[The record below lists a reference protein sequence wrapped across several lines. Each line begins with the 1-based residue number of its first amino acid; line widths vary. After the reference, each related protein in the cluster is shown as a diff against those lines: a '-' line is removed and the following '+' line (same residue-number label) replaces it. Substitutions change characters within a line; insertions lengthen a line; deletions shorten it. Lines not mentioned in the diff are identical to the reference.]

1 MNQFELAPKI
11 DENNY
16 YARDGGELSSQI
28 FPNFPILRERA
39 IYTKNCLTQ
48 DAKSEEDSCEKNFPA
63 HAKLTPGLYLMTCGC
78 KYKVIYG
85 FSMMLTGES
94 PRMLF
99 DIIMTRFESDY
110 NPEIIYDASCR
121 VKEYGLNRELKRF
134 MSIRITT
141 DQFHQVNHKSCSAS
155 FRSSKYLSLEN
166 INSEACEQT
175 NSVLRKISSSTTYMS
190 PSLYMRVLTLFMA
203 NLNII
208 ANNKK

>member
-175 NSVLRKISSSTTYMS
+175 NSVLRKSSTTFMS

-208 ANNKK
+208 ANKKK